1 MLYNKSDM
9 FESLNRKDGFIMATN
24 KVRLT
29 IAGAEYSIITEEE
42 TKYVKDLGRELD
54 RAITKIMKANN
65 RISTT
70 QAAVLAALDFADE
83 CKKATQTAD
92 RLREQI
98 KDYLDDASSAK
109 SKADWARHE
118 SENLKKELENERTEV
133 ARLKAE
139 LSKVLEAVSN
149 N

>member
-1 MLYNKSDM
+1 MNITQHK
-9 FESLNRKDGFIMATN
+9 NRKDGFIMATN
-24 KVRLT
+24 KVRLS
-29 IAGAEYSIITEEE
+29 IAGADYSIITEEE

-70 QAAVLAALDFADE
+70 QAAILAALDFADE

-118 SENLKKELENERTEV
+118 SESLKKELENSKPEV

-139 LSKVLEAVSN
+139 LEKVLDAVSDKK
-149 N
+149 

>member
-1 MLYNKSDM
+1 
-9 FESLNRKDGFIMATN
+9 MATN